1 MSKVQTDQ
9 MFTHVDKNLIDDD
22 IVWTSWRKHEA
33 LFSFT

>member
-9 MFTHVDKNLIDDD
+9 TFTHGDKNLIDDV
-22 IVWTSWRKHEA
+22 IVWMSWRKHEA